1 MCHLLG
7 SDQRVAL
14 KIFWWGCSSCPMRE
28 GQPRGQYFA
37 FHFISRHWIQGK
49 VREGKG
55 REGRLFSVRAEKGGV
70 GKSVTYLTE
79 GKEHASRGN
88 DGVQAKQN
96 KTDRNRIVPMQ
107 RNAMQPTK
115 NEGIISFNIIL
126 VVMTVLEPYPGR
138 GVYVT
143 RVKKN

>member
-1 MCHLLG
+1 MVGDVPSFGFG
-7 SDQRVAL
+7 SACCIEDFLVGL
-14 KIFWWGCSSCPMRE
+14 FLRE
-28 GQPRGQYFA
+28 GMEGAQPRAQHFA

-126 VVMTVLEPYPGR
+126 VVMTVLEP
-138 GVYVT
+138 
-143 RVKKN
+143 

>member
-1 MCHLLG
+1 
-7 SDQRVAL
+7 
-14 KIFWWGCSSCPMRE
+14 MRE